1 MLQRKDDVKE
11 NIREVFFSD
20 WKENMKG
27 VPQSSVLSSLSFNI
41 FSDDTFLFISKRKP
55 GNYPDGNRCSV
66 KHGNRCSVKKVL
78 LEILQNSDCDKCF
91 LVNFS
96 KFLRTPFVTE
106 YRWLFLHNIK

>member
-78 LEILQNSDCDKCF
+78 LEILQNSDCDTSVF
-91 LVNFS
+91 L
-96 KFLRTPFVTE
+96 
-106 YRWLFLHNIK
+106 